1 MLEAD
6 PTVYEMLHNVNLPWP
21 CLTVDILPDN
31 LGNERRTYP
40 ATVYLATATQAAK
53 SKDNELIA
61 MKASGLAKTLVKDDN
76 EEDDNEEE
84 DDDMDSDPIL
94 DTDTISLKHT
104 SNRIRVNPHSQQ
116 TGEYLTATM
125 SENGDVYIFDL
136 ASQFKAFD
144 TPGFVIPKSSKDQFT
159 LFVLTEMLKDTVWTG
174 LH

>member
-1 MLEAD
+1 
-6 PTVYEMLHNVNLPWP
+6 
-21 CLTVDILPDN
+21 
-31 LGNERRTYP
+31 
-40 ATVYLATATQAAK
+40 
-53 SKDNELIA
+53 
-61 MKASGLAKTLVKDDN
+61 
-76 EEDDNEEE
+76 
-84 DDDMDSDPIL
+84 MDSDPIL